1 MSTNLDASTIHNHLI
16 PPHGGALINLNVGG
30 ERTAELKAESRD
42 FPSWNLTARHI
53 RDLELLLNGGF
64 SPLRGFMNQ
73 ADYESVCHN
82 LRLTSGLLWPMP
94 ITLDVSEAFAKTLK
108 PGTSKIALRDA
119 EGVML
124 ALLHVD
130 DVWQPDR
137 RAEAK
142 AVFNSTSPAH
152 PGVNYLLNKE
162 NPWYVG
168 GRVEGL
174 QSPAHYDFKDL
185 RLTPAE
191 LRVEFARLGWRRVV
205 AFQTRNPMHRAH
217 VELTLRAAKQVEA
230 SLLIHPSVGVTNHGD
245 VDYFTRVRCYQ
256 LLLAKYP
263 HNTAKL
269 SLLPL
274 AMRMGGPREAI
285 WHALIRKNHG
295 CTHQI
300 VGRDHAGPGKD
311 ANGEPFYGPYEAQE
325 LFRKHEAEIG
335 VSMVPFNTM
344 VYVEDEDKYFP
355 EDEVPKGKH
364 VLHLSGTE
372 LRQRLNEGRD
382 IPAWFTYP
390 EVVREL
396 RRSFPPRHK
405 QGLTVFFT
413 GLSGAGKST
422 IASVLVTKFLE
433 VGGRPVTLLD
443 GDLVRKHLSS
453 ELGFSKEHRDLN
465 IHRIGYVASEITKNG
480 GIAICAPIAPYD
492 STRKHVRAMI
502 EPLGGFIMVHL
513 STSVDVCEQRDRKG
527 LYAKARA
534 GIIKEFTGISDPYE
548 EPTDAEVVIDTAG
561 FTPEEAAQ
569 EIILHLERE
578 GFIGLNEELD

>member
-1 MSTNLDASTIHNHLI
+1 LNASTIHSHLI
-16 PPHGGALINLNVGG
+16 PPHGGELINLNADVD
-30 ERTAELKAESRD
+30 RAAELKAQSRD
-42 FPSWNLTARHI
+42 FPSWDLTARHI
-53 RDLELLLNGGF
+53 RDLELLMNGGF
-64 SPLRGFMNQ
+64 SPLRGFMTR
-73 ADYESVCHN
+73 ADYEGVCHN
-82 LRLTSGLLWPMP
+82 MKLTSGLLWPIP
-94 ITLDVSEAFAKTLK
+94 ITLDVTESFANGLK
-108 PGTSKIALRDA
+108 QGSSKIALRDA

-124 ALLHVD
+124 AVLHVE
-130 DVWQPDR
+130 DVWKPDR
-137 RAEAK
+137 KAEAE
-142 AVFNSTSPAH
+142 AVFRTTSPLH

-168 GRVEGL
+168 GRIEGL
-174 QSPAHYDFKDL
+174 QSPSHYDFKNL

-217 VELTLRAAKQVEA
+217 VELTLRAAKQIEA
-230 SLLIHPSVGVTNHGD
+230 NLLIHPAVGVTKLGD

-256 LLLAKYP
+256 RLLTKYP
-263 HNTAKL
+263 HETAKL

-274 AMRMGGPREAI
+274 AMRLGGPREAI
-285 WHALIRKNHG
+285 WHGLIRKNHG
-295 CTHQI
+295 CTHLI

-311 ANGEPFYGPYEAQE
+311 GDGKPFYGHYEAQE
-325 LFRKHEAEIG
+325 LFRKHEGDIG
-335 VSMVPFNTM
+335 VSMVPFSMM

-355 EDEVPKGKH
+355 EDEVPKDKH

-390 EVVREL
+390 EVVQEL

-413 GLSGAGKST
+413 GLSGSGKST

-492 STRKHVRAMI
+492 STRKHVRDMI
-502 EPLGGFIMVHL
+502 DPVGGFIMVHL
-513 STSVDVCEQRDRKG
+513 STSVDVCERRDRKG

-548 EPTDAEVVIDTAG
+548 EPTDAEVVINTAEL
-561 FTPEEAAQ
+561 TPEEAAQ

-578 GFIGLNEELD
+578 GFIGLNEELA